1 MLSALVG
8 LIVAGIVGLVVLTV
22 LLAIF
27 GVIFG
32 LAFGLVGMVLAL
44 AFKVLPLVLV
54 GWLVVK
60 LIQRVERP
68 SLASGS
74 RIPDSDRQWLDT

>member
-8 LIVAGIVGLVVLTV
+8 LMVAGIVGLVVITV
-22 LLAIF
+22 LLALVGAF
-27 GVIFG
+27 FG

-44 AFKVLPLVLV
+44 AFKILPLVLV

-60 LIQRVERP
+60 LVQRAERP
-68 SLASGS
+68 GLPGGS
-74 RIPDSDRQWLDT
+74 RLSSSDQRWLDN

>member
-1 MLSALVG
+1 MLSALIGLLVVG
-8 LIVAGIVGLVVLTV
+8 IVAFVVLTV

-32 LAFGLVGMVLAL
+32 LAFGFLGLLFTLAV
-44 AFKVLPLVLV
+44 KILPIVLV

-60 LIQRVERP
+60 LIQRGER
-68 SLASGS
+68 SAARARLSAE
-74 RIPDSDRQWLDT
+74 DRAWLDS

>member
-8 LIVAGIVGLVVLTV
+8 LMVAGIVGLVVLTV
-22 LLAIF
+22 LLALVGAF
-27 GVIFG
+27 FG

-44 AFKVLPLVLV
+44 TFKILPLVLV

-60 LIQRVERP
+60 LIQRAERP
-68 SLASGS
+68 ALGSAS
-74 RIPDSDRQWLDT
+74 RIPASDRRWLDS

>member
-8 LIVAGIVGLVVLTV
+8 LVVIAIVGFVVLTV

-27 GVIFG
+27 GMVFG
-32 LAFGLVGMVLAL
+32 LAFGLLGLAVTL
-44 AFKVLPLVLV
+44 AMKILPLVLV

-60 LIQRVERP
+60 LVQRAERP
-68 SLASGS
+68 GLPGGS
-74 RIPDSDRQWLDT
+74 RLSSSDQCWLDN

>member
-8 LIVAGIVGLVVLTV
+8 LMVAGIVGLVVLTV
-22 LLAIF
+22 LLALV
-27 GVIFG
+27 GVFFG

-44 AFKVLPLVLV
+44 AFKILPLVLV

-68 SLASGS
+68 GLPSGS
-74 RIPDSDRQWLDT
+74 RIPASDRQWLDS

>member
-8 LIVAGIVGLVVLTV
+8 LVVIAIVGFVVLTV

-27 GVIFG
+27 GMVFG
-32 LAFGLVGMVLAL
+32 LAFGLLGLAIAL
-44 AFKVLPLVLV
+44 AVKILPIVLV

-60 LIQRVERP
+60 LIQRGER
-68 SLASGS
+68 GS
-74 RIPDSDRQWLDT
+74 RSAIPASDRKWLDS

>member
-8 LIVAGIVGLVVLTV
+8 LVVIAIVGFVVLTV

-27 GVIFG
+27 GMVFG
-32 LAFGLVGMVLAL
+32 LAFGLLGLAVTL
-44 AFKVLPLVLV
+44 AVKILPLVLV

-60 LIQRVERP
+60 LIQRGERG
-68 SLASGS
+68 SGRA
-74 RIPDSDRQWLDT
+74 RIPAADRKWLDS

>member
-8 LIVAGIVGLVVLTV
+8 LMVAGIVGMVVLTV
-22 LLAIF
+22 LLALF
-27 GVIFG
+27 GVFFG
-32 LAFGLVGMVLAL
+32 LAFGLLGMVITL
-44 AFKVLPLVLV
+44 AFKIVPLVLV

-60 LIQRVERP
+60 LIQRAERP

-74 RIPDSDRQWLDT
+74 RVPAADRRWLDT

>member
-8 LIVAGIVGLVVLTV
+8 IIVVGIAAIVVLTV

-27 GVIFG
+27 GVVFG
-32 LAFGLVGMVLAL
+32 LAFGLLGLVIAL

-54 GWLVVK
+54 GWVVVK
-60 LIQRVERP
+60 LIQRGER
-68 SLASGS
+68 SAHRS
-74 RIPDSDRQWLDT
+74 RISASDRAWLDS